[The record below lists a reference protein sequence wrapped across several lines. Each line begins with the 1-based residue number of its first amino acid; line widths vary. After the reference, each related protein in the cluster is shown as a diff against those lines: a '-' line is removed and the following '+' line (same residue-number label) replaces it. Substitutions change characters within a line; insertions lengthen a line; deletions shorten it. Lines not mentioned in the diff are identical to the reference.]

1 MLVCTANRAVLRTF
15 RSQLALKQ
23 RDSVVKHSRSLLPN
37 DTALSGCAMPSDLTI
52 AIRDIPPWLEIKVTS
67 AGRFSLLDLWAF
79 VFFG

>member
-1 MLVCTANRAVLRTF
+1 
-15 RSQLALKQ
+15 
-23 RDSVVKHSRSLLPN
+23 
-37 DTALSGCAMPSDLTI
+37 MPSDLTI